1 VLKIEPYEPGVV
13 TELERGLNLPHL
25 VARILAARGI
35 KTVEEG
41 MRFLSPRLEH
51 LSDPF
56 LLPHMEKAVNA
67 VIDAIRRGK
76 RIGLFG
82 DYDADGVTSTALM
95 INFLIELGCDP
106 EVYLPGREEGYGLNQ
121 GAIRKLREKGVDL
134 LVCLDCGSSNG
145 VEIEVARGLGMEV
158 VVLDHHEV
166 SDPCPEGAALVNPK
180 RRDSAFPTRELAAC
194 GVTFFFLVALR
205 RTMDKQGLLRR
216 PVNLKRELDLV
227 ALGTVA
233 DMVPLTGDNR
243 ILVKF
248 GMETMQKRPRTW
260 LRSFFRQNP
269 AFRRRIDEYALGFII
284 IPRINAAG
292 RVSDPLAALEFL
304 RSTEEGTSGRLLA
317 ALDKAN
323 RERQGLEE
331 AIIREAQSMMEGEC
345 LEDKYSLVLS
355 KEDWPLGV
363 IGIAAQKLA
372 ETYGKPCIIFT
383 RVDGTWKGS
392 ARGVPGLD
400 LYGTVS
406 TLSALLL
413 KFGGHKYACGLSLD
427 GENLSRFPLAFEEA
441 AKRALL
447 GVEKVITVDGVL
459 QFEELTRELVER
471 IELLAPFGFGNP
483 RPSFLLAPATVSV
496 HNKFIKL
503 TDERKR
509 IWYGNVRKSLEMP
522 ESPDLKVVAC
532 PSIREEMGEK
542 FIHFSVKEFVTGA
555 P

>member
-1 VLKIEPYEPGVV
+1 MLKIEPYEPRVV
-13 TELERGLNLPHL
+13 TELEEGLHLPRL
-25 VARILAARGI
+25 VARILATRGI
-35 KTVEEG
+35 KTAEEG

-56 LLPHMEKAVNA
+56 LLPHMETAVG
-67 VIDAIRRGK
+67 VVMDAIRRGK

-95 INFLIELGCDP
+95 TNFLTELGIHP
-106 EVYLPGREEGYGLNQ
+106 EVYLPGREEGYGLSQ
-121 GAIRKLREKGVDL
+121 GAVEKLREKGVDL

-145 VEIEVARGLGMEV
+145 AEIEVARGLGMEV

-166 SDPCPEGAALVNPK
+166 SDPCPKGAALVNPK
-180 RRDSAFPTRELAAC
+180 RRDAAFPTRELAAC

-205 RTMDKQGLLRR
+205 RTMDRQGLLKR

-248 GMETMQKRPRTW
+248 GMEMMQKQPRTW

-269 AFRRRIDEYALGFII
+269 AFRRRLDEYALSFII

-292 RVSDPLAALEFL
+292 RVSDPLAALDFL
-304 RSTEEGTSGRLLA
+304 RSTEEGASGRLLA

-331 AIIREAQSMMEGEC
+331 AIIREARDMMEGEC
-345 LEDKYSLVLS
+345 LADRYSLVLS

-413 KFGGHKYACGLSLD
+413 KFGGHKHACGLSLD
-427 GENLSRFPLAFEEA
+427 GENLSRFPRAFEEA

-447 GVEKVITVDGVL
+447 GAEKVTTADAVL
-459 QFEELTRELVER
+459 EFEELTRELVEH
-471 IELLAPFGFGNP
+471 IELLGPFGFGNP
-483 RPSFLLAPATVSV
+483 RPSFLLAPAAVSV
-496 HNKFIKL
+496 HNKFVKL

-509 IWYGNVRKSLEMP
+509 IWYGSMPRSVDLP
-522 ESPDLKVVAC
+522 ESPGVKVIAC

-542 FIHFSVKEFVTGA
+542 FIHFSVRELVTD
-555 P
+555 